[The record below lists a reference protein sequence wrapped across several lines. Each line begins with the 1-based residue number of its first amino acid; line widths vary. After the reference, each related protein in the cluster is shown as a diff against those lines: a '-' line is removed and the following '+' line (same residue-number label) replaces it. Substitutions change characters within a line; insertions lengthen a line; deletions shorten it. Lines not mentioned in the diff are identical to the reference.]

1 MPFTTLRLG
10 KGRQVVVKPYTQKT
24 IASNQFE
31 RTFKE
36 SVESSELEWHR
47 DRQDRYVKI
56 LKGEGWQLQ
65 FDNQLPF
72 LLTES
77 QTVFIP
83 KNTYH
88 RIHKG
93 STDLVVEITE
103 NEVNQN
109 K

>member
-1 MPFTTLRLG
+1 MSDN
-10 KGRQVVVKPYTQKT
+10 PYTDHSTNK
-24 IASNQFE
+24 N
-31 RTFKE
+31 TFLRE
-36 SVESSELEWHR
+36 FNENVESHELVWHR
-47 DRQDRYVKI
+47 DRRDRQVKI

-72 LLTES
+72 TLSEN

-103 NEVNQN
+103 DEAN
-109 K
+109 

>member
-1 MPFTTLRLG
+1 MGLSFTTLWLG
-10 KGRQVVVKPYTQKT
+10 KGRQVVVKPYTQENITANRFKR
-24 IASNQFE
+24 I
-31 RTFKE
+31 FKE

-72 LLTES
+72 SLTEN

-93 STDLVVEITE
+93 NTDLVVEITE
-103 NEVNQN
+103 DESN
-109 K
+109 